1 VHRVREGD
9 ARNLTADETE
19 VTRVVLFDGALGV
32 VAFVLWIF
40 CILDVITTP
49 ENAFRNL
56 PKIVWLLI
64 VIMLLDV
71 GSIVW
76 LLAGR
81 NWNAKA
87 RSGSMANAR
96 QPAPRARPRATNPD
110 DDDEFLAGLRDRAE
124 EQRRRAREA
133 QGEDPPS
140 GASD

>member
-1 VHRVREGD
+1 VRCVRGAD

-49 ENAFRNL
+49 EGAFRHL
-56 PKIVWLLI
+56 PKIVWLLLVI
-64 VIMLLDV
+64 VLLDV

-81 NWNAKA
+81 NWNAKG
-87 RSGSMANAR
+87 RTESMADAR
-96 QPAPRARPRATNPD
+96 QPAPRARARATNPD

-124 EQRRRAREA
+124 EQRRQAREA
-133 QGEDPPS
+133 QGDEPPS
-140 GASD
+140 GASE